1 MTPSAPSSAH
11 EKREFATELKFL
23 VDPAKAEEVRTWAR
37 ETLIADP
44 HASGPHGDLYQ
55 ISSLYFDTSDF
66 AVFQRRG
73 WLRHSKFRIRR
84 YNGAVVFFER
94 KLKVGGQVSKR
105 RSAISL
111 PQFAQVHELPAEA
124 AWFRRRTDG
133 RQLRAVCQIDYQ
145 RTARVLLTPS
155 GPIRLTLDEGIC
167 AARLADVG
175 FHDRIG
181 GAPLTDRV
189 VLELKFRR
197 DLPLMFRELVARFG
211 LNPQPFSKYR
221 TAIRALGL
229 APGVVV
235 PAAAHPAP
243 AAEKTIACQTS

>member
-1 MTPSAPSSAH
+1 MTPSASSSAG

-23 VDPAKAEEVRTWAR
+23 VDAARAEEVRAWAR
-37 ETLIADP
+37 ECLIADP
-44 HASGPHGDLYQ
+44 HASGPHGDHYQ
-55 ISSLYFDTSDF
+55 ISSLYFDTADF
-66 AVFQRRG
+66 AVFHRRD

-84 YNGAVVFFER
+84 YNGSVVFLER
-94 KLKVGGQVSKR
+94 KLKVPSGVSKR
-105 RSAISL
+105 RSVLTL
-111 PQFAQVHELPAEA
+111 PQFAQVQELPAEA
-124 AWFRRRTDG
+124 SWFRQRTTG
-133 RQLRAVCQIDYQ
+133 RQLRAVCQIDYH
-145 RTARVLLTPS
+145 RTARVLLTPA
-155 GPIRLTLDEGIC
+155 GPIRLTLDEGIR

-197 DLPLMFRELVARFG
+197 DLPLLFRELVARFA

-229 APGVVV
+229 VPG
-235 PAAAHPAP
+235 AAAPTASHPAP
-243 AAEKTIACQTS
+243 VVEKNSACQNS